1 MSNEIRNL
9 VLRSYDIN
17 ASNANTVYFSATGAA
32 VVTAAGSVADN
43 RNTMIWNNVNLR
55 LMMGDTFYN
64 KFNKFHIRLNTFYQG
79 QMTTSIVVTSATST
93 DARSV
98 DIYLSGLAFDP
109 APYNQGSASKSAGRV
124 QIISSILPAIGTAAG
139 QGVGAVT
146 NYSYGQSPSFTFSKT
161 ADSPTIKIEIVLANT
176 QVAFVPAS
184 NLLFYGHTEF
194 NFEIHGIPD
203 EETATTRDSN
213 LMSFRR

>member
-17 ASNANTVYFSATGAA
+17 ASNTNTVYFSATGAA

-55 LMMGDTFYN
+55 QMMGDTFYN
-64 KFNKFHIRLNTFYQG
+64 KFNKFHIRLNSFFQG
-79 QMTTSIVVTSATST
+79 MTTTSVAAATAATT

-98 DIYLSGLAFDP
+98 DIYLSGLAFEP
-109 APYNQGSASKSAGRV
+109 SPYNQGSASKSAGRV
-124 QIISSILPAIGTAAG
+124 QITTAILPILATTAG
-139 QGVGAVT
+139 QGVGSVT

-161 ADSPTIKIEIVLANT
+161 ADSPTIKIEMVIANT
-176 QVAFVPAS
+176 QAAYIPLT
-184 NLLFYGHTEF
+184 NLLIYGHTEF
-194 NFEIHGIPD
+194 NFEIHGIAD
-203 EETATTRDSN
+203 EETATTPDSN

>member
-17 ASNANTVYFSATGAA
+17 PSNTNTVYFSATGAA

-55 LMMGDTFYN
+55 LMMGDTFYD
-64 KFNKFHIRLNTFYQG
+64 KFNKFHIRLNSFYQG
-79 QMTTSIVVTSATST
+79 MTTTSVAAATAATT
-93 DARSV
+93 DARAV
-98 DIYLSGLAFDP
+98 DIYMSGLAFEP
-109 APYNQGSASKSAGRV
+109 SPYNQGSASKSAGRV
-124 QIISSILPAIGTAAG
+124 QITTAILPILATTAG
-139 QGVGAVT
+139 LGVGSVT

-161 ADSPTIKIEIVLANT
+161 ADSPTIKIEMVIANT
-176 QVAFVPAS
+176 QAAYIPLT
-184 NLLFYGHTEF
+184 NLLIYGHTEF